1 MGATLVIGSQYYGF
15 PGVGFGGYV
24 AGRLAELVG
33 GAAQV
38 TLRSPPPLERALAV
52 EDGDGR
58 LRLLDGDTLVAE
70 AVPGGP
76 DVEVPEPVSFDEATA
91 ASPGF
96 VGFRRHPFPMCFCC
110 GTARREGEGLH
121 VFPGGLPGG
130 GGVAAPWIPHPNFAG
145 PDGTVR
151 PEFVWSA
158 LDCPT
163 YFGVL
168 DGGDR
173 VPGVEGDGDGNLALT
188 TGRIH
193 TAVLG
198 PVVAGER
205 HVVMG
210 WPVSIDG
217 RKHLGGAGV
226 FTEGGELRAVSVA
239 TWLPLPKPAAPG
251 P

>member
-1 MGATLVIGSQYYGF
+1 MGATLEIGPEYYGF

-24 AGRLAELVG
+24 AGRLAEFAG

-38 TLRSPPPLERALAV
+38 TLRSPPPLERPLRV
-52 EDGDGR
+52 EEDAKG
-58 LRLLDGDTLVAE
+58 LVRLLDDEVLVAE
-70 AVPGGP
+70 AVPGPPEVQVP
-76 DVEVPEPVSFDEATA
+76 DPVGFDAAAA

-96 VGFRRHPFPMCFCC
+96 IGFPKHPFPMCFCC
-110 GTARREGEGLH
+110 GTERAEGEGLH

-130 GGVAAPWIPHPNFAG
+130 GGVAAPWIPHANFAG

-151 PEFVWSA
+151 SEFVWSA

-163 YFGVL
+163 YFGIT

-173 VPGVEGDGDGNLALT
+173 VPGVEGDGDGRLALT

-210 WPVSIDG
+210 WPVSNDG
-217 RKHLGGAGV
+217 RKFLGGAAV
-226 FTEGGELRAVSVA
+226 FTDEGEVRALSVA
-239 TWLPLPKPAAPG
+239 TWLPLPKRAGA
-251 P
+251 